1 MTDAGYYRGTA
12 ADQDT
17 RFQDKQKKLLKTLKF
32 SDSLAEPVDMRKV
45 NHYDC
50 RTIGPPSFNVNH
62 PAKALSI

>member
-32 SDSLAEPVDMRKV
+32 SDVLAEPVDMRKV
-45 NHYDC
+45 YLQYYKPIIY
-50 RTIGPPSFNVNH
+50 IGYIES
-62 PAKALSI
+62 

>member
-32 SDSLAEPVDMRKV
+32 SDALTEPVDMRKV
-45 NHYDC
+45 C
-50 RTIGPPSFNVNH
+50 PLLASFGY
-62 PAKALSI
+62 IIC